1 MKKVPEIRF
10 AGFTDAWEQR
20 KLGQVGSVSMC
31 RRIFK
36 EQTSESGDI
45 PFYKIG
51 TFGGQADAYISREL
65 FAEYRSK
72 YPYPKEGDILISAS
86 GSIGRTVEFTGKNEY
101 FQDSNIVWLSD
112 LLNSIQEIKVNSYST
127 CILCKYIVSNYYLEK
142 QREKEQNRNKKTIR
156 KKLNNLHYTPKPSS
170 AKLSDISVFRPLQGG
185 KCSPK

>member
-1 MKKVPEIRF
+1 MGVLHLEAKINFVRKRGTLIQRIKIVIQNINESDFSRDLSNNGMLQISLSGKCDFVEIPQLQINLLKPTWDYLTR
-10 AGFTDAWEQR
+10 
-20 KLGQVGSVSMC
+20 
-31 RRIFK
+31 
-36 EQTSESGDI
+36 
-45 PFYKIG
+45 
-51 TFGGQADAYISREL
+51 GGQTQYFKLRKQNSG
-65 FAEYRSK
+65 K
-72 YPYPKEGDILISAS
+72 YNLHVVLD
-86 GSIGRTVEFTGKNEY
+86 
-101 FQDSNIVWLSD
+101 SD